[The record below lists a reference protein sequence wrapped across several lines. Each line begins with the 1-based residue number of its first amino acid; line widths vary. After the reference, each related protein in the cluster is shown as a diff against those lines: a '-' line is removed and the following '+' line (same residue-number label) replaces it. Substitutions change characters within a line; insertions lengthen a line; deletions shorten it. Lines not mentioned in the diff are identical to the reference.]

1 MYFMLKNNKYLITST
16 PSLTGSKQ
24 YWKTIFIKIRLPSNV
39 ERGLFVD
46 RSIHFWF
53 SFGRGLLNR
62 STAQYF
68 YKVSIKSLLKL
79 ISIFWNNIF
88 LRKHVFKYFVQL
100 LLFKNLSKRNKIDV
114 ICIFITKWYFKK
126 NLYYTTL
133 WWSKQN
139 YTDTK
144 FVSNNYSKDIFSFLC
159 RRHSNINLI
168 CFCSVYTYIEPQIF
182 WTASRAVATWIG

>member
-24 YWKTIFIKIRLPSNV
+24 YWKTIFIKIRLLSNV

-68 YKVSIKSLLKL
+68 YKGSIKSLLKL

-126 NLYYTTL
+126 IFIIPLY
-133 WWSKQN
+133 
-139 YTDTK
+139 D
-144 FVSNNYSKDIFSFLC
+144 
-159 RRHSNINLI
+159 
-168 CFCSVYTYIEPQIF
+168 
-182 WTASRAVATWIG
+182 G